1 MKDSES
7 EENEQSQ
14 VSAIEGVPV
23 SRVGWGVL
31 LFIIFSGPIPGG
43 TAIPG
48 QPVASAEQALD
59 ISPSCKNQFNIE
71 VPRWGTYQILS

>member
-7 EENEQSQ
+7 EENEQSR
-14 VSAIEGVPV
+14 VSTIEGVPV
-23 SRVGWGVL
+23 SRNGDYFL
-31 LFIIFSGPIPGG
+31 INFSGPIPGG